1 MKSDLTEIE
10 VKEFKNLL
18 EYFQKFTTGGINST
32 EEKFLL
38 QMLDHTIR
46 FYTYLVYEGVF
57 DRIERITINKSILGS
72 NKRIK
77 NISFL
82 RYPPVNVVKKYG
94 RCNLPNQSIF
104 YGTFAWLIAMN
115 EMRPN
120 YGDLITKTIWVNKN
134 KIPLKYFPIFLN
146 QPDGNFIN
154 TRTMKYT
161 DDFFNQVEKI
171 FSKNARDQ
179 VIGLAQ
185 FISDSYAKR
194 VETKNDR
201 DYLFSAYFSNKILY
215 DFEKGQID
223 AILYPS
229 VKERLS
235 FENIAIKPSAF
246 DKVYELSEVHESVVV
261 QSPSHGDIGYFMEGI
276 AECKSFNYST
286 GEILWQNATPRY
298 NPSEFENKKRLYYL
312 DLD

>member
-1 MKSDLTEIE
+1 
-10 VKEFKNLL
+10 
-18 EYFQKFTTGGINST
+18 
-32 EEKFLL
+32 
-38 QMLDHTIR
+38 MLDHSIR

-77 NISFL
+77 NISL
-82 RYPPVNVVKKYG
+82 LKYPPAHVVKKYG
-94 RCNLPNQSIF
+94 RCNLPNQSVF
-104 YGTFAWLIAMN
+104 YGTFAWMIAIN
-115 EMRPN
+115 EMKPS

-134 KIPLKYFPIFLN
+134 NIPLKYFPIFLN
-146 QPDGNFIN
+146 QPEGNFIN
-154 TRTMKYT
+154 LSTMNYT
-161 DDFFNQVEKI
+161 DAFFNQTEKM
-171 FSKNARDQ
+171 FPENARQQ
-179 VIGLAQ
+179 VIALAQ
-185 FISDSYAKR
+185 FISNSFAKR

-215 DFEKGQID
+215 DFENGQID

-235 FENIAIKPSAF
+235 FENIAIKPNAF
-246 DKVYELSEVHESVVV
+246 DNAFKLSEVRESIIV
-261 QSPSHGDIGYFMEGI
+261 QVPSHRDLGYFMEGI

-286 GEILWQNATPRY
+286 GEILWENATPRY
-298 NPSEFENKKRLYYL
+298 NPTEFENKKKLFHL